1 MICKRLQPSLEL
13 RDYIKEYLTIHLVFE
28 NTSVP
33 IPAKAYP
40 VNPEEGIRFLVRG
53 SLFSES
59 PELGT
64 AEKRPTVSI
73 FGQPNSRQNLFVSHE
88 YLMIHVRFQPG
99 GLFKLLRIPM
109 TELVHQN
116 FDAELIIGKEIKEVQ
131 EQLAEAGNYDFMLT
145 ILNNYFQNKVKQI
158 RNISQ
163 PIDKIGQMIL
173 ENPQRFNL
181 EKTAS
186 QACLSVRQFEKR
198 FTQQIG
204 ITPKYYARICRF
216 NQAYELKE
224 LQPKLDWLSVAI
236 QTGYNDYQ
244 HLVKDFKQFAGTTPN
259 ALIQESL
266 NNPERILK
274 IASDFRGV

>member
-1 MICKRLQPSLEL
+1 MICKRIQPSIEL
-13 RDYIKEYLTIHLVFE
+13 RNFIKEYLTLHLVFG

-33 IPAKAYP
+33 PPVKAYP

-64 AEKRPTVSI
+64 AEKRFLITI
-73 FGQPNSRQNLFVSHE
+73 FGQPISRQNLYVSHE

-99 GLFKLLRIPM
+99 GLFRLLRISM

-116 FDAELIIGKEIKEVQ
+116 FDAELILGKEIKEVL
-131 EQLAEAGNYDFMLT
+131 EQLAGSTSYDAMLV
-145 ILNNYFQNKVKQI
+145 ILNNYFLKKISQI
-158 RNISQ
+158 NSNIQ
-163 PIDKIGQMIL
+163 PIDKIGQLIL
-173 ENPQRFNL
+173 ENPQDFNL
-181 EKTAS
+181 EETAR
-186 QACLSVRQFEKR
+186 QACLSHRQFEKR

-204 ITPKYYARICRF
+204 ITPKYFARICRF

-224 LQPKLDWLSVAI
+224 HQPNIDWLTVAI
-236 QTGYNDYQ
+236 HTGYNDYQ
-244 HLVKDFKQFAGTTPN
+244 HLVKDFKQFAWTTPN
-259 ALIQESL
+259 TLIQESL
-266 NNPERILK
+266 NNPERTLN